1 MWLFILLFITAI
13 VIYYRWEIRKE
24 FTKSNKMEDM
34 YKDIYTT
41 KITSSINASDLNF
54 KYPLVDYYIK
64 SSYNSCCAGNFYN
77 SYVTLKALEVV
88 INQGARVLDF
98 QIYSINGEPVVGVSA
113 LPLSSLKGSYNYLN
127 INDVFSTI
135 NDKAFSCSNGEDPLF
150 LNFRIYSNKKEIYPK
165 LASAIAEF
173 FGNKLLS
180 PSYGKEGI
188 SGEIYNDGLSTKH
201 MCLEPLSIFK
211 KKVIIMAHHETL
223 NFRNPKND
231 FYQLVNLTDKSQNF
245 SYKRYNKIKYAA
257 DITSLKNTN
266 KNVITCVMPDWSL
279 LTDNYNT
286 LINFNSGCQMNLMN
300 YQNLDSNLRY
310 YLNYFNN
317 NPLQN
322 GGPSAFRLKPANLRF
337 VGISI
342 KRPTPQR
349 PCLRQDINPIELL
362 PGVSIDKGYDC
373 KAGLTVSDIIYTEI
387 SGVELKKNAI
397 DSSFNSLF
405 YPSRNLNWDLKL
417 TLIDEADRETNKEI
431 FDNLVDI
438 IKENDNALLL
448 LKDVHGN
455 VSILFFKKTGNDI
468 KCNRIIEPQ
477 SDISRYSTEKKRVG
491 AEIIDYDVSFNE
503 NIENIENKTIEIVG
517 TDTTANGTLKR
528 KLTIEYDESSNEFTG
543 DFKEWKG
550 FITDQGSVDDYSD
563 EQLDIQ
569 KLEVFVSSD
578 NPTLKTS

>member
-1 MWLFILLFITAI
+1 MSEILNNMREKLGKFIYMYMWLFILLFITAI

-24 FTKSNKMEDM
+24 FTKSNKMEEM
-34 YKDIYTT
+34 YKDIYKT
-41 KITSSINASDLNF
+41 KITSSINSSDQNF

-88 INQGARVLDF
+88 INQGARLLDF

-127 INDVFSTI
+127 INDVFSII
-135 NDKAFSCSNGEDPLF
+135 NDKAFTCSNGEDPLF

-180 PSYGKEGI
+180 PAYGKEGI
-188 SGEIYNDGLSTKH
+188 SGEIYDGSLTTKN

-223 NFRNPKND
+223 NFKNPKND
-231 FYQLVNLTDKSQNF
+231 FYQLVNLTDTSQGF
-245 SYKRYNKIKYAA
+245 SYKRFNKIKNTS

-266 KNVITCVMPDWSL
+266 KKVITCVMPDWSL

-317 NPLQN
+317 NSLQN

-362 PGVSIDKGYDC
+362 PGVTIDKGYDC
-373 KAGLTVSDIIYTEI
+373 QAGLTVSDILFTNI
-387 SGVELKKNAI
+387 GDAELKKKAI

-405 YPSRNLNWDLKL
+405 YPSTKLNWDLKL
-417 TLIDEADRETNKEI
+417 TLIENADHETNKDI

-448 LKDVHGN
+448 LTYVMEGGGEGGQRVIFLKKNGEGKIEGR
-455 VSILFFKKTGNDI
+455 SIGTSPYEIVQGLIGIN
-468 KCNRIIEPQ
+468 IEP
-477 SDISRYSTEKKRVG
+477 
-491 AEIIDYDVSFNE
+491 DVSNRPCISMKGDDTGKENLCYWVDKNE
-503 NIENIENKTIEIVG
+503 MPIRL
-517 TDTTANGTLKR
+517 NGNPV
-528 KLTIEYDESSNEFTG
+528 E
-543 DFKEWKG
+543 
-550 FITDQGSVDDYSD
+550 
-563 EQLDIQ
+563 

>member
-1 MWLFILLFITAI
+1 
-13 VIYYRWEIRKE
+13 
-24 FTKSNKMEDM
+24 
-34 YKDIYTT
+34 
-41 KITSSINASDLNF
+41 
-54 KYPLVDYYIK
+54 
-64 SSYNSCCAGNFYN
+64 
-77 SYVTLKALEVV
+77 
-88 INQGARVLDF
+88 
-98 QIYSINGEPVVGVSA
+98 
-113 LPLSSLKGSYNYLN
+113 
-127 INDVFSTI
+127 
-135 NDKAFSCSNGEDPLF
+135 
-150 LNFRIYSNKKEIYPK
+150 
-165 LASAIAEF
+165 
-173 FGNKLLS
+173 
-180 PSYGKEGI
+180 
-188 SGEIYNDGLSTKH
+188 

-342 KRPTPQR
+342 RTPTPQK

-373 KAGLTVSDIIYTEI
+373 QAGLTVSEMLFSEI
-387 SGVELKKNAI
+387 TDVDLKKNRI
-397 DSSFNSLF
+397 DASFNAAFNPSTKLKWELRLSLVNNA
-405 YPSRNLNWDLKL
+405 SQ
-417 TLIDEADRETNKEI
+417 ETNEDI
-431 FDNLVDI
+431 FNNLVNI
-438 IKENDNALLL
+438 IKENDNSLLL
-448 LKDVHGN
+448 LKDDNNH

-477 SDISRYSTEKKRVG
+477 SDIPRYSTEKN
-491 AEIIDYDVSFNE
+491 IDYDVSFNE
-503 NIENIENKTIEIVG
+503 TNENENENIRIFG
-517 TDTTANGTLKR
+517 TDTGTSGTTGETLER
-528 KLTIEYDESSNEFTG
+528 ILTIKYDESSNKFIG
-543 DFKEWKG
+543 DFKVWNG
-550 FITDQGSVDDYSD
+550 FITDQGSVTGYTD
-563 EQLDIQ
+563 EELDIQ
-569 KLEVFVSSD
+569 KLELFESSD
-578 NPTLKTS
+578 NPTLNTS